1 VVSTLQ
7 YLRRGTPVGRS
18 ISVTVVVFIA
28 TVLASSALLLVYS
41 DRSDAKP
48 SGKKPPGV
56 FKGLRT
62 PPPLAGPSK
71 VQRKTDRLEV
81 LKEDFKSYSQVV
93 DNGASKR
100 IEAPGWTKKAS
111 KPGGY
116 GKDYRVSE
124 SQKKAKAARYKVKVP
139 ADGIYSVFAWWPQ
152 GLDKKA
158 SARFGVSTID
168 GVKWS
173 TVDQSRDG
181 GYWVPIGEYRM
192 EKGERY
198 GIRVLPNSNEP
209 VVVDAVAVVRGV
221 LDFPPDPPK
230 KKGAKKEVA
239 SEGMIYGT
247 ASGEEPSVEDE
258 FAGVSFVQV
267 AAASTRMTPRN
278 ITLRTRHHLGTP
290 YGNNRCRRTVQ
301 EDCSCFTRLVFYKWK
316 RLPDSPKWQWN
327 YGRRIS
333 RANTMRGDL
342 VFFDINQDGVL
353 GHWDHVGIY
362 LGNGY
367 IVHANS
373 YYKYR
378 KVHRQKMKYLP
389 GYWGTKRLR

>member
-1 VVSTLQ
+1 M
-7 YLRRGTPVGRS
+7 RHS
-18 ISVTVVVFIA
+18 ISVTLIIFLA
-28 TVLASSALLLVYS
+28 TVLALSTLFVAHSGTS
-41 DRSDAKP
+41 EAKP
-48 SGKKPPGV
+48 SKSKTSGV

-62 PPPLAGPSK
+62 PPTQTGSSEDL
-71 VQRKTDRLEV
+71 RKTDRIDV

-93 DNGASKR
+93 DNVSSKR
-100 IEAPGWTKKAS
+100 IKAPGWTKKAS

-124 SQKKAKAARYKVKVP
+124 SGKKAQAARYKVKVP
-139 ADGIYSVFAWWPQ
+139 ADGVYSVFAWWPK
-152 GLDKKA
+152 GLNEKA
-158 SARFGVSTID
+158 SARFGISTIE

-198 GIRVLPNSNEP
+198 GIRVLPNSSEP
-209 VVVDAVAVVRGV
+209 VVIDAVSVVRGV

-230 KKGAKKEVA
+230 KKGKKEGKAEVA
-239 SEGMIYGT
+239 SGGMIFDT
-247 ASGEEPSVEDE
+247 ASDEESSLEDE
-258 FAGVSFVQV
+258 FTGVSFAQV
-267 AAASTRMTPRN
+267 AATSTRITPRA
-278 ITLRTRHHLGTP
+278 ITRRAVSHIGTP

-301 EDCSCFTRLVFYKWK
+301 EDCSCFTRLVFNKWK

-327 YGRRIS
+327 YGRRIARS
-333 RANTMRGDL
+333 NTSRGDL
-342 VFFDINQDGVL
+342 VFFDINRDGVL

-367 IVHANS
+367 IIHANS

-378 KVHRQKMKYLP
+378 KVHRQQMRWLP

>member
-1 VVSTLQ
+1 MHRLT
-7 YLRRGTPVGRS
+7 
-18 ISVTVVVFIA
+18 SVTVVTLFA
-28 TVLASSALLLVYS
+28 MVLASSAFFAVYS
-41 DRSDAKP
+41 GTSEAKP
-48 SGKKPPGV
+48 SKAKPPPGV

-62 PPPLAGPSK
+62 PPPQNGPFNDL
-71 VQRKTDRLEV
+71 RKTDRIDV

-93 DNGASKR
+93 DNTASKR
-100 IEAPGWTKKAS
+100 IQAPGWTKKAS

-124 SQKKAKAARYKVKVP
+124 SRNKAKAARYKVKIP
-139 ADGIYSVFAWWPQ
+139 ADGIYSVFAWWP
-152 GLDKKA
+152 KKLSKGT
-158 SARFGVSTID
+158 SARFGVSTIA

-192 EKGERY
+192 KKGERHAV
-198 GIRVLPNSNEP
+198 RVAPNSNGP

-221 LDFPPDPPK
+221 IDMPPDPPR
-230 KKGAKKEVA
+230 KKGSKGNRAEVA
-239 SEGMIYGT
+239 SGGMIYG
-247 ASGEEPSVEDE
+247 SSSEDTSTGKSSADDA
-258 FAGVSFVQV
+258 FDGAAFTQV
-267 AAASTRMTPRN
+267 AAAGVGLNPVTITR
-278 ITLRTRHHLGTP
+278 RTRHHLGTP

-316 RLPDSPKWQWN
+316 KLPDSPRWQWKH
-327 YGRRIS
+327 GRRVMKS
-333 RANTMRGDL
+333 NTRRGDL
-342 VFFDINQDGVL
+342 VFFDIDQNGAL

-389 GYWGTKRLR
+389 GYWGTRRVR